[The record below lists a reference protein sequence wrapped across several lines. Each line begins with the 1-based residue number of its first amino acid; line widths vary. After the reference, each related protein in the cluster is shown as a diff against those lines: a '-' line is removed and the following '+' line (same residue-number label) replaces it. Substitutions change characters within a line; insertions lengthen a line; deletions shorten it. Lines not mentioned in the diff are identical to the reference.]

1 MEGMSNGGDVSN
13 CNGGSDNS
21 SPSGVSGPS
30 LVVVPEGGLWTAVEV
45 ADFLSVSADWVWKQV
60 RLNSGFP
67 FIRLGNRNV
76 RFDPA
81 KVRAWVE
88 AQSSGGPR

>member
-1 MEGMSNGGDVSN
+1 MGN
-13 CNGGSDNS
+13 CDGGSNNS
-21 SPSGVSGPS
+21 SASGNARPS
-30 LVVVPEGGLWTAVEV
+30 LVVVPEGGLWTAGEV
-45 ADFLSVSADWVWKQV
+45 ADFLNVSADWVWKQV